1 MDVYDRD
8 IMIVPVVSG
17 WRITVSINQSHYD
30 EIQKKH
36 EKFGDVMGLIDDSEV
51 EANHLALIFG

>member
-1 MDVYDRD
+1 MDVYDRY

-36 EKFGDVMGLIDDSEV
+36 EKFGDVMGLIDDS
-51 EANHLALIFG
+51 